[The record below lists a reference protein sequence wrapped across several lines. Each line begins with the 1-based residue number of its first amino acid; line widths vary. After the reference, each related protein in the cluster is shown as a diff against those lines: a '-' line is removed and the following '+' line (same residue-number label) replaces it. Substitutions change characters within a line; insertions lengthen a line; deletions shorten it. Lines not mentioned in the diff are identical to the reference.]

1 MKKIFTISLLLCIA
15 LAGFSQDSAG
25 DDDVKLIYNSQLAG
39 GLQIHTNGA
48 GAFFYLGKYRG
59 IKNVWTFGL
68 DVLYMKHE
76 KEIKS
81 YNPVYDDSRGY
92 VYGKLNNLYILRPSI
107 GQKHIITEK
116 IRRKGVQVGFHWQ
129 AGPSL
134 GITKPIYLEIGY
146 PSIPYDSLQVE
157 RYDPERHDI
166 ELIYGKASGFR
177 GISEMKLYPGAFA
190 KFAFN
195 FEYSNENDRIKG
207 IEVGIAMD
215 AFFTEIPIMAEA
227 YVGSN
232 RQVFTTLFLNFFFG
246 KKYTVR

>member
-1 MKKIFTISLLLCIA
+1 MFVVLAFT
-15 LAGFSQDSAG
+15 GFAQDDANG
-25 DDDVKLIYNSQLAG
+25 EDVKLIYNSQFAG
-39 GLQIHTNGA
+39 GLNIHTNGA

-59 IKNVWTFGL
+59 IKNIWTFGL
-68 DVLYMKHE
+68 DILYMKHE

-81 YNPVYDDSRGY
+81 YNPVYEDSRGY
-92 VYGKLNNLYILRPSI
+92 VYGKLNNLYIFRPTI

-116 IRRKGVQVGFHWQ
+116 IRQKGVQVGFHWQ

-134 GITKPIYLEIGY
+134 GVTKPVYLEIGY

-157 RYDPERHDI
+157 RYDPDRHDI

-177 GISEMKLYPGAFA
+177 GLSELKLYPGAFA

-195 FEYSNENDRIKG
+195 FEYSDQNDRIKG
-207 IEVGIAMD
+207 IEVGVAMD
-215 AFFTEIPIMAEA
+215 AYFTEIPIMAEGLVA
-227 YVGSN
+227 NN

-246 KKYTVR
+246 KKYTAR

>member
-1 MKKIFTISLLLCIA
+1 MIRIPATLLL
-15 LAGFSQDSAG
+15 LFLVLNSFGQDEG
-25 DDDVKLIYNSQLAG
+25 VEEDVKLIYNSQFAG
-39 GLQIHTNGA
+39 GLSIHTNGA
-48 GAFFYLGKYRG
+48 GGFFYLGKYKG

-68 DVLYMKHE
+68 DILYMKHE

-81 YNPVYDDSRGY
+81 YNPVYEDSRGY
-92 VYGKLNNLYILRPSI
+92 VYGKLNNFYIFRPTI

-116 IRRKGVQVGFHWQ
+116 IRQKGVQVGFHWQ
-129 AGPSL
+129 VGPSL
-134 GITKPIYLEIGY
+134 GVTKPVYLEIGY

-177 GISEMKLYPGAFA
+177 GLSELKLYPGAFA

-207 IEVGIAMD
+207 IEVGVAMD
-215 AFFTEIPIMAEA
+215 AYLREIPIMAESEVA
-227 YVGSN
+227 NN
-232 RQVFTTLFLNFFFG
+232 RQLFTTLFLNFFFG
-246 KKYTVR
+246 KKYTAR